1 MAEWMKGILK
11 EKPEP
16 GAVWRENLP
25 IPEVKDNEL
34 LVKVKATA
42 ICGTDLH
49 IYPWNAWAQK
59 RLTLPMV
66 FGHEFSGEVVQV
78 GMMVKNFKIG
88 DRVAGET
95 HIPCNTCYQ
104 CQTGN
109 QHNCNDM
116 KIIGVHAAGCFAEY
130 ISIPVECAW
139 KLDDSLSYEL
149 GAMLEPMG
157 VAAHGVL
164 SGEIGGKSIAIYGCG
179 PIGLMGVGIASACGA
194 SRIFAIDLFEE
205 KLAVAKQ
212 MGADVTIQ
220 VGKDNAEE
228 IIRKATGGEGVD
240 VVVDFTGNA
249 KAIQEGFRVL
259 RKGGRYTM
267 AGLPDAPVS
276 LDLTDAIIYRE
287 ATVLGIT
294 GRLMYKTWW
303 QCNEL
308 LKSGKIDIKPVIG
321 GIYPLKEYE
330 KAFDALKSGAPG
342 KMILIP

>member
-1 MAEWMKGILK
+1 MAECMKGILK
-11 EKPEP
+11 EKPQP
-16 GAVWRENLP
+16 GAVWREDLP
-25 IPEVKDNEL
+25 IPAVKDNEL
-34 LVKVKATA
+34 LIKVKATA

-78 GMMVKNFKIG
+78 GKMVRNFKIG

-95 HIPCNTCYQ
+95 HIPCNACYQ

-116 KIIGVHAAGCFAEY
+116 KIIGVHASGCFAEY
-130 ISIPVECAW
+130 ISIPVDCAW
-139 KLDDSLSYEL
+139 KLDDDLSYEL

-194 SRIFAIDLFEE
+194 IRIFAIDLFEE
-205 KLAVAKQ
+205 KLAVARE
-212 MGADVTIQ
+212 MGADTTLQ

-228 IIRKATGGEGVD
+228 AIHNATGGQGVD

-321 GIYPLKEYE
+321 GIYPLKDYE